1 MERLSGL
8 AKSLAGKSD
17 GELAGR
23 WLPLWIHALDT
34 AEAMARLVN
43 TRLSG
48 AARAAIGLDGEE
60 LSRVARFLGAAHD
73 LGKATAFPA
82 PAGMI
87 PSVTFNADAPPPFPR
102 TRGDDFTTGIVAKRR
117 VRASSRAEEVC
128 SA

>member
-23 WLPLWIHALDT
+23 WLPLWIHARDT

-43 TRLSG
+43 ERLSE

-87 PSVTFNADAPPPFPR
+87 LDGGPAQWCEPSFSR
-102 TRGDDFTTGIVAKRR
+102 TRGDDPKRDLQR
-117 VRASSRAEEVC
+117 RRATAFSPHSWG
-128 SA
+128 